1 LVFDEVDA
9 GIGGQTAEV
18 VGHKLQDLARY
29 HQILCVT
36 HLPQIAAFGQTHY
49 QVSKREDQG
58 RTMTSVERLRGDMVV
73 DEIARMLGGTG
84 ASTATRTHA
93 HEMLQKARGEAR

>member
-1 LVFDEVDA
+1 M
-9 GIGGQTAEV
+9 
-18 VGHKLQDLARY
+18 VGLKLRELARF

-49 QVSKREDQG
+49 QVAKREDQG
-58 RTMTSVERLRGDMVV
+58 RTMTSVERLQGDMVV

-84 ASTATRTHA
+84 ESTVSRTHA
-93 HEMLQKARGEAR
+93 HEMLEKARGEAG